1 MSEQVKEEGTFK
13 IKRKPKQLVKNDI
26 IKVDLSKPKTEETD
40 AIQVGET
47 KKVVVEE
54 QTGDSPKVDEQ
65 VQEPKQDVEKFE
77 PIQEVTEAE
86 VKKVTQEVKEAV
98 RDEKVVG
105 KPLPDKLTTT
115 EFLIVKELAKRPGV
129 IKERAHLMDI
139 AYKENTEI

>member
-54 QTGDSPKVDEQ
+54 QTGDSLKVDEQ
-65 VQEPKQDVEKFE
+65 VSEPSPVSEIKE
-77 PIQEVTEAE
+77 E
-86 VKKVTQEVKEAV
+86 VKPIEEVVEEEIIQLG
-98 RDEKVVG
+98 EKIEE
-105 KPLPDKLTTT
+105 KL
-115 EFLIVKELAKRPGV
+115 LLLRPKRR
-129 IKERAHLMDI
+129 ER
-139 AYKENTEI
+139 

>member
-13 IKRKPKQLVKNDI
+13 IKRKPKQLVKDDV

-65 VQEPKQDVEKFE
+65 VPEPSPVSEIKEEEEVKPIEEKVEEEIQEIGEKIEQKVITPTPEEVEK
-77 PIQEVTEAE
+77 
-86 VKKVTQEVKEAV
+86 
-98 RDEKVVG
+98 
-105 KPLPDKLTTT
+105 
-115 EFLIVKELAKRPGV
+115 
-129 IKERAHLMDI
+129 
-139 AYKENTEI
+139 